1 MSSAV
6 SKRKLFDKWVEH
18 RLSIPQHEMIE
29 RSTHTVRNAR
39 SIVVVRQ
46 NDDIPCRK
54 SPLKGK
60 GLGADSDNWGNVDFF
75 FSDKDAQGVAL
86 ECWKVAQERTR
97 AQNGSSRAR
106 LPHCPITSVN
116 TRRTR
121 LASGLPESGDTDD

>member
-75 FSDKDAQGVAL
+75 FRIKMPRV
-86 ECWKVAQERTR
+86 
-97 AQNGSSRAR
+97 SRWNVGR
-106 LPHCPITSVN
+106 WPK
-116 TRRTR
+116 
-121 LASGLPESGDTDD
+121 SGLVPRMGHPGRDCHIAP